1 MIGLEWNQAYKSG
14 VVPTCILSVVSVQC
28 SCIRNRSGVGRAER
42 GFVSWKDRGR
52 LGRAEFERGCIRNT
66 VWIQRVLIGD
76 RYALRSERVIFKG
89 PFTPETRST
98 PALSRSGKM
107 DGSAMS
113 GPWSGRAYVGLK
125 YSGGWSG
132 PLWEVVVSGIS
143 FSTDWKLVGDD
154 PALHRSHVERGY
166 SVVVGG
172 TA

>member
-1 MIGLEWNQAYKSG
+1 MPLFNCTELDHNITMKE
-14 VVPTCILSVVSVQC
+14 VSIEKLHSKINEKQ
-28 SCIRNRSGVGRAER
+28 
-42 GFVSWKDRGR
+42 GR
-52 LGRAEFERGCIRNT
+52 LYACFVDFRKAVDT
-66 VWIQRVLIGD
+66 VIHTGFKLKLLN
-76 RYALRSERVIFKG
+76 AKG

-132 PLWEVVVSGIS
+132 PLWDVVVSGMS
-143 FSTDWKLVGDD
+143 FSTGWKMVGDD
-154 PALHRSHVERGY
+154 PALHRSYVERGY

>member
-1 MIGLEWNQAYKSG
+1 MYLDVLRPKSSVKKIKKLAQNIQVQIRKLCEHFHHKKQFPTRLQAK
-14 VVPTCILSVVSVQC
+14 
-28 SCIRNRSGVGRAER
+28 
-42 GFVSWKDRGR
+42 
-52 LGRAEFERGCIRNT
+52 LGRRVVCHWQTYLETGHTGLQIER
-66 VWIQRVLIGD
+66 
-76 RYALRSERVIFKG
+76 SSKG

-98 PALSRSGKM
+98 PAHSRSGKM

-143 FSTDWKLVGDD
+143 FSTGWKMVGDD
-154 PALHRSHVERGY
+154 PALHRSYVERGY

>member
-1 MIGLEWNQAYKSG
+1 MISSTTRILGYILFYFAFAALPPPPPCVSRLHSKTIFLIKIHTFGVSCVLVHEEW
-14 VVPTCILSVVSVQC
+14 TLL
-28 SCIRNRSGVGRAER
+28 IRTFPFLVDYIVKYRQIAP
-42 GFVSWKDRGR
+42 
-52 LGRAEFERGCIRNT
+52 
-66 VWIQRVLIGD
+66 
-76 RYALRSERVIFKG
+76 KG

-98 PALSRSGKM
+98 PALSHSGKF

-125 YSGGWSG
+125 YSGNWSG

-143 FSTDWKLVGDD
+143 FSTGWKMVGDD
-154 PALHRSHVERGY
+154 LALHRSYVERGY